1 MANRNVPGLLIAD
14 AWVEVS
20 IQQVRHQIRQGKGE
34 HRDQGDSLDQGQVP
48 PVDGKHQQSA

>member
-34 HRDQGDSLDQGQVP
+34 HRDQGDGLDQGQVS